1 MKKLAIFLGVSL
13 FSIAAIA
20 NAQTLNEA
28 ANNIQRIISTLTTA
42 AYLLAFLAFFWGLA
56 RYLFAGG
63 DDAKKGAVKTMIMS
77 VVVIFIMTSI
87 WGIVKVL
94 QGTLGIRDNQAQDVE
109 INLPNIRY

>member
-1 MKKLAIFLGVSL
+1 MKKAIVFSSLSLLVFAGV
-13 FSIAAIA
+13 AD
-20 NAQTLNEA
+20 AQTLNEA
-28 ANNIQRIISTLTTA
+28 ANNIQKIINTLTTA

-94 QGTLGIRDNQAQDVE
+94 QGTLGIKDNQAQDIE